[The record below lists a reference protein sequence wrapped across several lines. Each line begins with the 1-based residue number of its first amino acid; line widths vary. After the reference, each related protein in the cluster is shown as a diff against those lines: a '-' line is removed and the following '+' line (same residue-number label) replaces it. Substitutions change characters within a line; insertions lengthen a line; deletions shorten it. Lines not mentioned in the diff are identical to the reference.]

1 MAFSSS
7 ALVIEQRRRS
17 QSTARP
23 PPASISTNK
32 HMCQTQAKAL
42 FKTCSPKTK
51 TPKHILADPLLINPA
66 ASRAPDP
73 TMATPLPSF
82 VLLLLLL
89 LSPLGLSTATTLPLF
104 RNLPPVPAT
113 EHHHPLSRLAAA
125 SLARAAH
132 LTRPRQQGPAPPSV
146 RAALYPHSYGGYA
159 FTVSLGTPPQ
169 PLPVLL
175 DTGSHLSWVPCT
187 SSYQCR
193 NCSSLSA
200 APLHVF
206 HPKNSS
212 SSRLIGC
219 RNPSCLWIHSPD
231 HLSDC
236 RASSSCAGANC
247 TRNNNNVCPP
257 YLVVYGSG
265 STAGL
270 LISDTLRTPGR
281 AVRNFVVGCSLASVH
296 QPPSGLAGFGR
307 GAPSVPA
314 QLGLSKFSYCLLSR
328 RFDDN
333 AAVSGELI
341 LGGLGGKDGGGMQ
354 YVPLARSAR
363 ARPPYSVYY
372 YLSLTA
378 ITVGGKNVQLPE
390 RAFVAGGAGGGAI
403 IDSGTTFTYFD
414 RTVFEPV
421 AAAVV
426 AAVGGRYARSKI
438 VEEGL
443 GLSPC
448 FAMPPGAKTME
459 LPELS
464 LHFKGGSVMNLPVEN
479 YFVVAGPAPS
489 ASAPAMGEAICL
501 AVVSDVPTSSG
512 GAGVTGG
519 GPAIIL
525 GSFQQQNYYIEYDLE
540 KERLGF
546 LRQQCASSS

>member
-1 MAFSSS
+1 MAN
-7 ALVIEQRRRS
+7 
-17 QSTARP
+17 P
-23 PPASISTNK
+23 PP
-32 HMCQTQAKAL
+32 L
-42 FKTCSPKTK
+42 VV
-51 TPKHILADPLLINPA
+51 LLQ
-66 ASRAPDP
+66 
-73 TMATPLPSF
+73 
-82 VLLLLLL
+82 LLLL
-89 LSPLGLSTATTLPLF
+89 PLLSTAITLPLY
-104 RNLPPVPAT
+104 RNLPPVPADT
-113 EHHHPLSRLAAA
+113 DHPHHHPLSRLAAA

-132 LTRPRQQGPAPPSV
+132 LARPRPRSRQGTAPPPSV
-146 RAALYPHSYGGYA
+146 RASLYPHSYGGYA

-200 APLHVF
+200 ASPLHVF

-236 RASSSCAGANC
+236 RAASSCPGANC
-247 TRNNNNVCPP
+247 TPRNANANNVCPP

-281 AVRNFVVGCSLASVH
+281 AVRNFVIGCSLASVH

-307 GAPSVPA
+307 GAPSVPS
-314 QLGLSKFSYCLLSR
+314 QLGLTKFSYCLLSR

-341 LGGLGGKDGGGMQ
+341 LGGAVGKDGGVGMQ
-354 YVPLARSAR
+354 YAPLARSAS

-372 YLSLTA
+372 YLALTA
-378 ITVGGKNVQLPE
+378 ITVGGKSVQLPE

-403 IDSGTTFTYFD
+403 VDSGTTFSYFD

-426 AAVGGRYARSKI
+426 AAVGGRYSRSKV

-448 FAMPPGAKTME
+448 FAMPPGTKTME
-459 LPELS
+459 LPEMS

-489 ASAPAMGEAICL
+489 GGAPAMAEAICL

-512 GAGVTGG
+512 GAGVSSG

-546 LRQQCASSS
+546 RRQQCASSS